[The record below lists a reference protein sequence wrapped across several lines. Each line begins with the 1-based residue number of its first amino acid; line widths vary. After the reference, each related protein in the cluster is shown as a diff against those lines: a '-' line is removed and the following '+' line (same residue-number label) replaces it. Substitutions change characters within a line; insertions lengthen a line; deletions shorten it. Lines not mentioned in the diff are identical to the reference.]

1 MVFLRENKSGKM
13 YQANSGS
20 KSNNFETNTS
30 TKDLVLAETAFLSSK
45 KTEEIEPSDEEIKDA
60 VVYENGVTSIDFM
73 MPQDEREIL
82 EKNLNVYSDVK
93 KMQSVLNIAKQNKAI
108 SEDLKSL
115 ELISKTGEFS
125 NKLFDLLMN
134 EKNLAVLEQYI
145 QRKFEEGDIAKAYKE
160 VGLLNKAMLDAREGM
175 IQKLKAGRTGKK
187 AKIALKFTN
196 DSGEDYQLGAEIDV

>member
-1 MVFLRENKSGKM
+1 MRENKSGKM
-13 YQANSGS
+13 YQANRGS

-30 TKDLVLAETAFLSSK
+30 TGDLVLAETAFLSK
-45 KTEEIEPSDEEIKDA
+45 KEQEKVEPTSEEIQDA

-73 MPQDEREIL
+73 MPEEERKIL

-93 KMQSVLNIAKQNKAI
+93 KMQEVLNIAKRNKSI
-108 SEDLKSL
+108 SEDLKTL
-115 ELISKTGEFS
+115 ELISKTGDFS

-134 EKNLAVLEQYI
+134 EKNLSVLEEYM
-145 QRKFEEGDIAKAYKE
+145 QRKFDEGDIAKAYKE
-160 VGLLNKAMLDAREGM
+160 VGLLNKAMLDARDGM
-175 IQKLKAGRTGKK
+175 VQKLKAGRSGKK

>member
-1 MVFLRENKSGKM
+1 MRENKSGKM
-13 YQANSGS
+13 YQANRGS

-30 TKDLVLAETAFLSSK
+30 TGDLVLAETAFLSK
-45 KTEEIEPSDEEIKDA
+45 KEQGKVEPTSEEIQDA

-73 MPQDEREIL
+73 MPEEERKIL

-93 KMQSVLNIAKQNKAI
+93 KMQEVLNIAKRNKSI
-108 SEDLKSL
+108 SEDLKTL
-115 ELISKTGEFS
+115 ELISKTGDFS

-134 EKNLAVLEQYI
+134 EKNLSVLEEYM
-145 QRKFEEGDIAKAYKE
+145 QRKFDEGDIAKAYKE
-160 VGLLNKAMLDAREGM
+160 VGLLNKAMLDARDGM
-175 IQKLKAGRTGKK
+175 VQKLKAGRSGKK

>member
-1 MVFLRENKSGKM
+1 MAKNKSGKM
-13 YQANSGS
+13 YQANNGS

-30 TKDLVLAETAFLSSK
+30 TKDLALVNAVFVPQK
-45 KTEEIEPSDEEIKDA
+45 EEKVEATDEEVTDA
-60 VVYENGVTSIDFM
+60 VVYENGATSIDFM
-73 MPQDEREIL
+73 MPEDEREIL
-82 EKNLNVYSDVK
+82 EKNLNTYGDLK
-93 KMQSVLNIAKQNKAI
+93 KMQEVLNVAKRNKAI

-115 ELISKTGEFS
+115 EIISKLGDFS
-125 NKLFDLLMN
+125 NKIFDMLMD
-134 EKNLAVLEQYI
+134 EKNMAVLEQYI

-175 IQKLKAGRTGKK
+175 IQKLKAGRSGKK

>member
-1 MVFLRENKSGKM
+1 MAKNKSGKM

-30 TKDLVLAETAFLSSK
+30 TKDLALVNAVFIPQK
-45 KTEEIEPSDEEIKDA
+45 EEKVEATDEEVTDA
-60 VVYENGVTSIDFM
+60 VVYENGATSIDFM
-73 MPQDEREIL
+73 MPEDEREIL
-82 EKNLNVYSDVK
+82 EKNLNTYGDLK
-93 KMQSVLNIAKQNKAI
+93 KMQEVLNVAKKNKAI

-115 ELISKTGEFS
+115 EIISKLGDFS
-125 NKLFDLLMN
+125 NKIFDMLMD
-134 EKNLAVLEQYI
+134 EKNMAVLEQYI

-175 IQKLKAGRTGKK
+175 IQKLKAGRSGKK

>member
-1 MVFLRENKSGKM
+1 MRQNNSGKM
-13 YQANSGS
+13 YQANRGS
-20 KSNNFETNTS
+20 KSNNFETNTK
-30 TKDLVLAETAFLSSK
+30 TEDLALVETAFLVPK
-45 KTEEIEPSDEEIKDA
+45 QEVEPSDEDIENA
-60 VVYENGVTSIDFM
+60 VVYNNEITSIDFM
-73 MPQDEREIL
+73 MPEDERKIL
-82 EKNLNVYSDVK
+82 EKNLNLYSDIK
-93 KMQSVLNIAKQNKAI
+93 EMQKVLNQAKQNKLI

-160 VGLLNKAMLDAREGM
+160 VGLLNKAMLDARDGM
-175 IQKLKAGRTGKK
+175 INKLRVGRTGKK

>member
-1 MVFLRENKSGKM
+1 MRENKSGKM
-13 YQANSGS
+13 YQANRGS

-30 TKDLVLAETAFLSSK
+30 TGDLVLAETAFLSK
-45 KTEEIEPSDEEIKDA
+45 KEQEKVEPTSEEIKDA

-73 MPQDEREIL
+73 MPEEERKIL

-93 KMQSVLNIAKQNKAI
+93 KMQEVLNIAKRNKSI
-108 SEDLKSL
+108 SEDLKTL
-115 ELISKTGEFS
+115 ELISKTGDFS

-134 EKNLAVLEQYI
+134 EKNLSVLEEYM
-145 QRKFEEGDIAKAYKE
+145 QRKFDEGDIAKAYKE
-160 VGLLNKAMLDAREGM
+160 VGLLNKAMLDARDGM
-175 IQKLKAGRTGKK
+175 VQKLKAGRSGKK

>member
-1 MVFLRENKSGKM
+1 MATENKSGKM
-13 YQANSGS
+13 YQANTGS

-30 TKDLVLAETAFLSSK
+30 TKDLALVDAVFMPQKEK
-45 KTEEIEPSDEEIKDA
+45 KVEASQEEIKDA
-60 VVYENGVTSIDFM
+60 VVYENGATSIDFM
-73 MPQDEREIL
+73 MPENEREIL
-82 EKNLNVYSDVK
+82 EKNLNTYGDLK
-93 KMQSVLNIAKQNKAI
+93 KMQEVLNVAKRNKAI

-115 ELISKTGEFS
+115 EIISKLGDFS
-125 NKLFDLLMN
+125 NKIFDMLMD
-134 EKNLAVLEQYI
+134 EKNMAVLEQYI

-175 IQKLKAGRTGKK
+175 IQKLKAGRSGKK

>member
-1 MVFLRENKSGKM
+1 MAENKSGKM
-13 YQANSGS
+13 YQANRGS
-20 KSNNFETNTS
+20 KSNNFETNT
-30 TKDLVLAETAFLSSK
+30 
-45 KTEEIEPSDEEIKDA
+45 KTEDLALVNAVFTPPEQENIEASQEEIKDTI
-60 VVYENGVTSIDFM
+60 VYENGATSIDFM
-73 MPQDEREIL
+73 MPENEREIL
-82 EKNLNVYSDVK
+82 EKNLNNYSDLK
-93 KMQSVLNIAKQNKAI
+93 KMQEVLNIAKKNKAI

-115 ELISKTGEFS
+115 EIISKLGDFS
-125 NKLFDLLMN
+125 NKIFDMLMD

-175 IQKLKAGRTGKK
+175 IQKLKAGRSGKK

>member
-1 MVFLRENKSGKM
+1 MENKSGKM
-13 YQANSGS
+13 YQANTGS

-30 TKDLVLAETAFLSSK
+30 TKDLALVNAIFTPK
-45 KTEEIEPSDEEIKDA
+45 KEEKVEAKDEDIKDA
-60 VVYENGVTSIDFM
+60 VVYENGATSIDFM
-73 MPQDEREIL
+73 MPEDERKIL
-82 EKNLNVYSDVK
+82 EKNLNTYGDMK
-93 KMQSVLNIAKQNKAI
+93 KMQEVLNVAKRNKAI

-115 ELISKTGEFS
+115 EIISKLGDFS
-125 NKLFDLLMN
+125 NKIFDMLMDDRN
-134 EKNLAVLEQYI
+134 MKVLEEYI

-175 IQKLKAGRTGKK
+175 IQKLKTNRSGKK

>member
-1 MVFLRENKSGKM
+1 MRENKSGKM
-13 YQANSGS
+13 YQANRGS

-30 TKDLVLAETAFLSSK
+30 TGDLVLAETAFLSK
-45 KTEEIEPSDEEIKDA
+45 KKQEKVEPTSEEIQDA

-73 MPQDEREIL
+73 MPEEERKIL

-93 KMQSVLNIAKQNKAI
+93 KMQEVLNIAKRNKSI
-108 SEDLKSL
+108 SEDLKTL
-115 ELISKTGEFS
+115 ELISKTGDFS

-134 EKNLAVLEQYI
+134 EKNLSVLEEYM
-145 QRKFEEGDIAKAYKE
+145 QRKFDEGDIAKAYKE
-160 VGLLNKAMLDAREGM
+160 VGLLNKAMLDARDGM
-175 IQKLKAGRTGKK
+175 VQKLKAGRSGKK

>member
-1 MVFLRENKSGKM
+1 MAENKTGKM
-13 YQANSGS
+13 YQANTGS

-30 TKDLVLAETAFLSSK
+30 TKDLALVNAAFLAPKEKEKEVSNA
-45 KTEEIEPSDEEIKDA
+45 EIQEA
-60 VVYENGVTSIDFM
+60 TVYENGATSIDFM
-73 MPQDEREIL
+73 MPEDEREIL
-82 EKNLNVYSDVK
+82 EKNLNTYGDLK
-93 KMQSVLNIAKQNKAI
+93 KMQEVLNVAKKNKAI

-115 ELISKTGEFS
+115 EIISKLGDFS
-125 NKLFDLLMN
+125 NKIFDMLMD

-175 IQKLKAGRTGKK
+175 IQKLKAGRSGKK

>member
-1 MVFLRENKSGKM
+1 MRENKSGKM

-30 TKDLVLAETAFLSSK
+30 TKDLALAETVLLSPK
-45 KTEEIEPSDEEIKDA
+45 QEVLPTDEEVHEA

-73 MPQDEREIL
+73 MPEDEREIL
-82 EKNLNVYSDVK
+82 EKNLNKYSDVE
-93 KMQSVLNIAKQNKAI
+93 KMQKVLQIAKKNKLI
-108 SEDLKSL
+108 SEDLKTL
-115 ELISKTGEFS
+115 ELVTKTGEFS
-125 NKLFDLLMN
+125 DKLFDLLMN
-134 EKNLAVLEQYI
+134 DKNLQVLEKYI

-175 IQKLKAGRTGKK
+175 LQKMRAGKSGKK

-196 DSGEDYQLGAEIDV
+196 DNGEDFQLGVETDV